1 MKVLTT
7 PSECFDNLKDYSFKE
22 NYITI
27 QVADDVSAR
36 MHYVDENSESSD
48 VVLLLHGEPTWSYL
62 YRHMIPILA
71 KAGKRVIAPDLIGFG
86 KSDKLSEQTDY
97 TYERHVAWTRN
108 IIEQLNLTNI
118 TFFGQDWGGLIG
130 LRLVADMPDAFNGM
144 VLSNTALPIGKGSS
158 EGFESWKNFCQTVE
172 KFNSGRVVFGGCV
185 SKIDEDETA
194 AYNAPFPD
202 DSYTACARHFPT
214 LVPVNPDNVAVQ
226 DNIDAWEKLKTFNKP
241 TLTLFGSED
250 KIFLGGEKILQKL
263 IPGAQN
269 MDHKLINAG
278 HFSQEDQPEE
288 LANGI
293 INLFNG

>member
-1 MKVLTT
+1 MKVLRT

-27 QVADDVSAR
+27 PIADDVSAR
-36 MHYVDENSESSD
+36 MHYIDENSESSD

-86 KSDKLSEQTDY
+86 KSDKLSERTDY

-202 DSYTACARHFPT
+202 DSYTAVSYTH
-214 LVPVNPDNVAVQ
+214 
-226 DNIDAWEKLKTFNKP
+226 
-241 TLTLFGSED
+241 LTLPT
-250 KIFLGGEKILQKL
+250 KRIV
-263 IPGAQN
+263 
-269 MDHKLINAG
+269 
-278 HFSQEDQPEE
+278 
-288 LANGI
+288 
-293 INLFNG
+293 